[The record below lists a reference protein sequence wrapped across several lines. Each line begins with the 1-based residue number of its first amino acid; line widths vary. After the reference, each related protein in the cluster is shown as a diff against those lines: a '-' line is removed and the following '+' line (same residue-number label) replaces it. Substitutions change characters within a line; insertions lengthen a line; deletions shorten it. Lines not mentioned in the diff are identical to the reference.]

1 LASTGPSMQG
11 ERPEGNQRL
20 LSGTHYLRNALEA
33 TAELREANLATLL
46 EAEVDAIVLV
56 DVGGFA
62 EGEAEELRAWVE
74 AGGLLVRF
82 AGPALAAATE
92 ERRYGFNN
100 ASDPLLPV
108 QLRPGGRDLGG
119 AMSWGAPQRLSPFPE
134 GSPFAGLEAPED
146 ARIAKQVLAE
156 PDIDLPARTWASLS
170 DGAPLVTSEM
180 FGEGRIV
187 LFHTTADPRWSTLPL
202 SGLFLEMLDRIV
214 KFGTGGSA
222 AEAPTTGLW
231 SPIALIGA
239 DGALRE
245 APDTAAVRAHNLL
258 LSGAELV
265 AAPAPPQGT
274 IVETL
279 GERRETPL
287 KPWLLALA
295 LGLFVID
302 AIAAFALAGKLRA
315 PIGAALIIMAGLAVQ
330 PSPAFAQEEDDQA
343 VLAALEGALGYVIT
357 GDKKTDEIA
366 EAGMFG
372 LTRAL
377 TERTSVEPADPV
389 GVNLE
394 TDELAVFPLIYWAIA
409 QNQPR
414 PSSDAIARLNEFMR
428 RGGMLLIDT
437 RDQNLAIGRAE
448 TPGISALRRLTE
460 GLDLP
465 PLSPIPEGHVLRRS
479 FFLLDEFRGRWDGG
493 EVWVEA
499 APPEDLAE
507 APFVAG

>member
-1 LASTGPSMQG
+1 
-11 ERPEGNQRL
+11 
-20 LSGTHYLRNALEA
+20 
-33 TAELREANLATLL
+33 
-46 EAEVDAIVLV
+46 
-56 DVGGFA
+56 
-62 EGEAEELRAWVE
+62 
-74 AGGLLVRF
+74 
-82 AGPALAAATE
+82 
-92 ERRYGFNN
+92 
-100 ASDPLLPV
+100 
-108 QLRPGGRDLGG
+108 
-119 AMSWGAPQRLSPFPE
+119 
-134 GSPFAGLEAPED
+134 
-146 ARIAKQVLAE
+146 
-156 PDIDLPARTWASLS
+156 
-170 DGAPLVTSEM
+170 
-180 FGEGRIV
+180 V

-245 APDTAAVRAHNLL
+245 APDTASAVEAEILGAGASAAAPPGVYRAVSGEGEGAVRAHNLL
-258 LSGAELV
+258 LSGDELV

-315 PIGAALIIMAGLAVQ
+315 PIGAALIVMAGFAVQ

-507 APFVAG
+507 VATAGGGFKNDGVTPIVVGSHDWAGAWAIDKQGRPLLPVEGRARSRERELAYRFGINLVMYAYTGSYKSDQVHVPALLQRLGQ